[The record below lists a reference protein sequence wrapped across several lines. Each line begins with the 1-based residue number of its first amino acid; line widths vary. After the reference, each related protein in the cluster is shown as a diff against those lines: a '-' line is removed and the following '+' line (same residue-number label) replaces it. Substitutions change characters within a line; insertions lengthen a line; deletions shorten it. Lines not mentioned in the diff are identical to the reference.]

1 MPLKLNFH
9 QHTMRMR
16 EKQAFTST
24 FLMLMLSNMAY
35 ILYNRACRFFVCI
48 MRREDA
54 MAGQFGYDAARPT
67 SGRKRRL
74 WGILLLVIALLL
86 LLVVAIGG
94 YFYLNRS
101 TPEKTL
107 QTFCSALK
115 QNNYHEAYNQFSTSL
130 QHITN
135 EKDFAAIFAQDKVM
149 QCSYGATSEFAASTT
164 TSLQLVHASQKKNS
178 DFVTLVKD
186 DTNVWRIA
194 DVYRA

>member
-1 MPLKLNFH
+1 MPVEAQLLPEYHDDMGKASPTALNDV
-9 QHTMRMR
+9 
-16 EKQAFTST
+16 AC
-24 FLMLMLSNMAY
+24 
-35 ILYNRACRFFVCI
+35 ILYNRTCQFFICI
-48 MRREDA
+48 ARREDT
-54 MAGQFGYDAARPT
+54 MAEQFGYNTARPT
-67 SGRKRRL
+67 GGRKRRL

-107 QTFCSALK
+107 QTFCSAL
-115 QNNYHEAYNQFSTSL
+115 QQSNYHEAYDQLSASL
-130 QHITN
+130 QHTTN
-135 EKDFAAIFAQDKVM
+135 EQAFAAIFAQDKVT
-149 QCSYGATSEFAASTT
+149 QCSYGVTSEFVANTT

-186 DTNVWRIA
+186 ESNIWRIA